1 MLRRRRSFVVISL
14 LVFAILAVYSPR
26 QGESSSILRRLTNT
40 AEQSL
45 SLNPSL
51 SDDGVVVAFEST
63 TDLAGSGGSNTFHAL
78 LANLSTENPTF
89 QEIGRTRAVSPALS
103 GDGSKLA
110 FASSED
116 LVGQNSDRN
125 SEIYFFD
132 GNALRQVT
140 HTSPESEARRLSDGS
155 FQPSISND
163 GQFIAFASNRN
174 LVGLNADLNLEIFLF
189 ETVGQNLTQ
198 PTSSSNSFGATNPKI
213 SGDSSRIAFVSS
225 DTETNNRRDMKL
237 YDRRS
242 AGTQL
247 LVADAPGLSL
257 TEGRAISDDGL
268 RIVYSSDI
276 ATNQSQVFLFD
287 ARANTSRQ
295 ITSLGMRA
303 ADVNLQATISGDG
316 KRIAFATRRK
326 VLNASDGGVE
336 LYLFDLPTVQITQI
350 TDAPASATAEV
361 ISSLNHDGSRIAFS
375 FPRVISS
382 PVVSSDFANNCEIY
396 LASLPSRPSF
406 GAATVL
412 NAAAKGNEP
421 ALTKTVAPGSI
432 ATIKGNSLA
441 AKSEQAQL
449 TVEGLPLSIAGTT
462 VSFNEFSAPMLYAS
476 PGEVTVVVPLN
487 LSSGPA
493 EVTVTN
499 SDGFQ
504 SRASA
509 NILSVA
515 PGVFALSG
523 DGRGEGVIL
532 NADTLAAGPFDP
544 TGGRLRLS
552 IFATGVRNASNITAN
567 IAGRAVTVETIL
579 SSQSLP
585 GLDEIH
591 LAVPAELRGAG
602 DVTLVVVSDGIE
614 SNPVT
619 VAIGGNSLRDIMI
632 NEFLADPPDGLPGDA
647 NRDGVRDS
655 AADEFVELVNSTTRD
670 LDVSGYQL
678 QTRSVASATD
688 VVRHRFAAGT
698 ILPAGTGLIVFGGGN
713 PDPSNPIFGGSQIVR
728 ASTGSLALINSGG
741 VITLRDASGL
751 PISFVTY
758 GADAG
763 LQADTNQSLT
773 HSPDI
778 TGSFVPHKVALG
790 SGGNAFSPGTR
801 VDGSFF
807 LPMPAISLIRVSPAV
822 QTLVVGDNLQFIAQA
837 FDQNNQE
844 LSDVIF
850 TWRTSA
856 TSIATV
862 DAKGTVKAIGPGSAQ
877 IIALARTVQSAPS
890 LVTVTQPS
898 PTPTPAS
905 SPSPMPSPSPGPT
918 PSVTPV
924 PSPSPTATP
933 TPSPLP
939 VVISEFRTRGPGGA
953 GDEFIELYNNSAT
966 PIDISGWKIKG
977 SSSAGGVSVRLTVT
991 SGTVLPA
998 RGHFL
1003 AGNSGGYSG
1012 SVALD
1017 QTYTSGLVNDG
1028 GVALALPNDVIV
1040 DQVGLSS
1047 GSAFREGMHLA
1058 PLPSDANQS
1067 YERKPGGLNGST
1079 QDTND
1084 NFADFQLLTPSEPQN
1099 LASDP
1104 RPGPSPFP
1112 SPSPTVSPTP
1122 TPMPSP
1128 TPSPTP
1134 VENRLA
1140 VISEFR
1146 TRGPNGANDEFI
1158 EIYNNSDAVL
1168 EVGGWKLRGSS
1179 SSGNTTT
1186 RLTISA
1192 GTRIPSRGHFLAV
1205 NSGGYSG
1212 SVSGDQIYTS
1222 GIANDGGLA
1231 LTLPDDWIV
1240 DQVGLSAGSAYKEGM
1255 HLAPLPSDAN
1265 QSYERRPGGVNGSG
1279 QDSNDNFSDFQLL
1292 TLSDPQNM
1300 SSSPTPGPSPFPS
1313 PSPSPSPTV
1322 TPTPIPSPSPLPSPS
1337 PSPTTRI
1344 VISQIF
1350 GGGGNANAPFRNDFI
1365 ELFNSG
1371 QSTLNLAGWSVQYA
1385 SATATSWS
1393 VTSLTPV
1400 LLAPGQYY
1408 LVQEA
1413 SGGSSGAAL
1422 PTADVIGTIAMASSA
1437 GKVALVRTSNPLT
1450 GACPSDGTI
1459 EDEVGYGS
1467 TANCFRGAGPTPA
1480 PGNATAVLR
1489 GSNGCTDTQNNS
1501 SDFTALAPNPRNSL
1515 SAPAPCSDTLAFA
1528 EIVEYLKLYR
1538 EPLSLCSDWR
1548 VSTTRKR
1555 YWFLDCRGVP
1565 PWAPLSARH
1574 GAPTEGRPYINQDT
1588 TWECT
1593 HLRDKKRNL

>member
-14 LVFAILAVYSPR
+14 LVFAILALYSPR
-26 QGESSSILRRLTNT
+26 QSESSSILRRLTNT

-78 LANLSTENPTF
+78 LANLSTENMTF

-198 PTSSSNSFGATNPKI
+198 LTSSSNSFGATNPKI

-225 DTETNNRRDMKL
+225 DTEINNRRDMKL

-242 AGTQL
+242 AGTQM

-295 ITSLGMRA
+295 ITSLGTRA

-326 VLNASDGGVE
+326 VLSASDGGVE
-336 LYLFDLPTVQITQI
+336 LYLFDLPTAQNTQI

-361 ISSLNHDGSRIAFS
+361 VSSLNHDGSRIAFS

-382 PVVSSDFANNCEIY
+382 PAVSSDFANNCEIY

-406 GAATVL
+406 GTATVL

-487 LSSGPA
+487 LSSGPV

-504 SRASA
+504 SKAPA

-515 PGVFALSG
+515 PGIFALSG

-532 NADTLAAGPFDP
+532 NADTLTSGPFDP
-544 TGGRLRLS
+544 TGGGLRLS

-591 LAVPAELRGAG
+591 LAVPVELRGAG
-602 DVTLVVVSDGIE
+602 DVTLVVVADGIE

-632 NEFLADPPDGLPGDA
+632 NEFLADPPDGLAGDA

-655 AADEFVELVNSTTRD
+655 AADEFVELVNSTARD
-670 LDVSGYQL
+670 LDLSGYQL
-678 QTRSVASATD
+678 QTRSVTSATD

-713 PDPSNPIFGGSQIVR
+713 PDPSNPIFGGSQLVR
-728 ASTGSLALINSGG
+728 ASTGSLSLINSGG

-751 PISFVTY
+751 PVSLVTY
-758 GADAG
+758 GTDAG

-773 HSPDI
+773 RSPDI

-801 VDGSFF
+801 LDGSFF
-807 LPMPAISLIRVSPAV
+807 LPVPAISLIRVSPAV

-850 TWRTSA
+850 SWRTSA

-862 DAKGTVKAIGPGSAQ
+862 DAKGTVKAIGPGTAQ

-890 LVTVTQPS
+890 LVTVTQPG
-898 PTPTPAS
+898 PTPTPA
-905 SPSPMPSPSPGPT
+905 PSPSPS

-933 TPSPLP
+933 TPGPLP

-953 GDEFIELYNNSAT
+953 GDEFIELYNNSTT

-1028 GVALALPNDVIV
+1028 GLALALPNDVIV

-1146 TRGPNGANDEFI
+1146 TRGPNGASDEFI
-1158 EIYNNSDAVL
+1158 EIYNNSDSVL

-1179 SSGNTTT
+1179 SGGTTTT

-1192 GTRIPSRGHFLAV
+1192 GTRIPGHGHFLAV

-1212 SVSGDQIYTS
+1212 SVSGDQAYTS

-1231 LTLPDDWIV
+1231 LTLPDDSIV
-1240 DQVGLSAGSAYKEGM
+1240 DQVGLSAGSTYKEGM
-1255 HLAPLPSDAN
+1255 HLASLPSDAN

-1292 TLSDPQNM
+1292 TPSDPQNM
-1300 SSSPTPGPSPFPS
+1300 SSSPTPGPSPLPS

-1337 PSPTTRI
+1337 PSPTTRV

-1371 QSTLNLAGWSVQYA
+1371 QSTINLAGWSVQYA

-1422 PTADVIGTIAMASSA
+1422 PTPDVTGVIAMGASA
-1437 GKVALVRTSNPLT
+1437 GKVALVRTTTALA
-1450 GACPSDGTI
+1450 GVCPSDATI
-1459 EDEVGYGS
+1459 EDEVGFGS

-1548 VSTTRKR
+1548 VS
-1555 YWFLDCRGVP
+1555 
-1565 PWAPLSARH
+1565 
-1574 GAPTEGRPYINQDT
+1574 N
-1588 TWECT
+1588 WECT
-1593 HLRDKKRNL
+1593 HLRDKKRNP

>member
-1 MLRRRRSFVVISL
+1 MLRRTSSFVVISL

-26 QGESSSILRRLTNT
+26 QSESSSTLRRLTNT
-40 AEQSL
+40 TEQSL

-63 TDLAGSGGSNTFHAL
+63 AGLAGSDGINTFHAL
-78 LANLSTENPTF
+78 LAHLSTENPTF

-110 FASSED
+110 FASTED

-132 GNALRQVT
+132 GSALRQAT

-163 GQFIAFASNRN
+163 GQFIAFSSNRN

-189 ETVGQNLTQ
+189 ETVSQNLTQ
-198 PTSSSNSFGATNPKI
+198 LTSSSNSFGTTNPKI

-225 DTETNNRRDMKL
+225 DTETNNRRDLKL
-237 YDRRS
+237 YDRKN
-242 AGTQL
+242 AATQM

-257 TEGRAISDDGL
+257 AEGRTISDDGL
-268 RIVYSSDI
+268 RIVYTSDI

-295 ITSLGMRA
+295 ITSLGTRA

-326 VLNASDGGVE
+326 VLSASDGGVE
-336 LYLFDLPTVQITQI
+336 LYLFDLPTAQITQI

-361 ISSLNHDGSRIAFS
+361 VSSLNHDGSRIVFS
-375 FPRVISS
+375 FARVISG

-421 ALTKTVAPGSI
+421 ALTKAVAPGSI

-441 AKSEQAQL
+441 AKSEQGQL
-449 TVEGLPLSIAGTT
+449 TVGGVLPLSIAGTT
-462 VSFNEFSAPMLYAS
+462 VFFNGLQAPMLYAS
-476 PGEVTVVVPLN
+476 PGEVTVVIPLN
-487 LSSGPA
+487 LATGPA

-509 NILSVA
+509 NILCVA

-523 DGRGEGVIL
+523 DGRGEGVII
-532 NADTLAAGPFDP
+532 NADTLAIGPFDP
-544 TGGRLRLS
+544 TGGGLRLS
-552 IFATGVRNASNITAN
+552 IFATGVRNASNVTAN
-567 IAGRAVTVETIL
+567 IGGRAVNVETIL

-591 LAVPAELRGAG
+591 LAVPAELLGAG
-602 DVTLVVVSDGIE
+602 YVTLVVVADGLE

-619 VAIGGNSLRDIMI
+619 VTIGGNSLRDITI
-632 NEFLADPPDGLPGDA
+632 NEFLADPPDGLAGDA
-647 NRDGVRDS
+647 NHDGVRDS
-655 AADEFVELVNSTTRD
+655 AADEFVEVVNSTARD

-678 QTRSVASATD
+678 QTRGVTAVTD
-688 VVRHRFAAGT
+688 VVRHRFAMGT

-713 PDPSNPIFGGSQIVR
+713 PENSNPIFGGSQIVR
-728 ASTGSLALINSGG
+728 ASTGSLSLINSGG

-751 PISFVTY
+751 PVSFATY
-758 GADAG
+758 GTDAG

-773 HSPDI
+773 RSPDI
-778 TGSFVPHKVALG
+778 TGNFVPHKVALG
-790 SGGNAFSPGTR
+790 SGSNAFSPGTR

-807 LPMPAISLIRVSPAV
+807 LPVPAISLIRVTPAI
-822 QTLVVGDNLQFIAQA
+822 QTLLVGDNLQFIAQA

-850 TWRTSA
+850 SWRTSA

-862 DAKGTVKAIGPGSAQ
+862 DAKGTAKAIGPGTAQ
-877 IIALARTVQSAPS
+877 ITAFARTVQSTPS
-890 LVTVTQPS
+890 LVTVTQPGPS
-898 PTPTPAS
+898 PTPA
-905 SPSPMPSPSPGPT
+905 PSPGPVPSPSPGPS

-933 TPSPLP
+933 APSPPP
-939 VVISEFRTRGPGGA
+939 VVISEFRTRGPVGA

-991 SGTVLPA
+991 AGTVLPA
-998 RGHFL
+998 LGHFL

-1028 GVALALPNDVIV
+1028 GLALALPNDVIV

-1084 NFADFQLLTPSEPQN
+1084 NFADFQLLTPTEPQN

-1122 TPMPSP
+1122 TVTPIPTPTPSPSTSPTPTPMPSP
-1128 TPSPTP
+1128 APSPTP

-1146 TRGPNGANDEFI
+1146 TRGPNGASDEFI
-1158 EIYNNSDAVL
+1158 EIYNNSDSVL

-1212 SVSGDQIYTS
+1212 SISGDQTYTS

-1231 LTLPDDWIV
+1231 LTLPDDSIV

-1265 QSYERRPGGVNGSG
+1265 QSYERRPGGVNGSS

-1292 TLSDPQNM
+1292 TPSDPQNT
-1300 SSSPTPGPSPFPS
+1300 SSSPTPGPSPLPS
-1313 PSPSPSPTV
+1313 PSPTPSASPSPTVTPVPSPSGSPSPSPTV
-1322 TPTPIPSPSPLPSPS
+1322 TPTPIPTPSPLPSPS

-1344 VISQIF
+1344 VISQLF

-1365 ELFNSG
+1365 ELFNTG
-1371 QSTLNLAGWSVQYA
+1371 QSTVNLAGWSVQYA

-1393 VTSLTPV
+1393 VTNLTPV

-1408 LVQEA
+1408 LVQEV

-1422 PTADVIGTIAMASSA
+1422 PTPDVIGTIAMAASA
-1437 GKVALVRTSNPLT
+1437 GKVALVRTTTALA
-1450 GACPSDGTI
+1450 GACPSDETI

-1501 SDFTALAPNPRNSL
+1501 SDFAALAPDPRNSL
-1515 SAPAPCSDTLAFA
+1515 SAPAPCSGTLAFA
-1528 EIVEYLKLYR
+1528 EIIAEYLKLYR
-1538 EPLSLCSDWR
+1538 EPLTLCPDWR
-1548 VSTTRKR
+1548 ALTTRKR
-1555 YWFLDCRGVP
+1555 CWL
-1565 PWAPLSARH
+1565 
-1574 GAPTEGRPYINQDT
+1574 
-1588 TWECT
+1588 
-1593 HLRDKKRNL
+1593 

>member
-1 MLRRRRSFVVISL
+1 MLRLRSSFVVILL

-26 QGESSSILRRLTNT
+26 QSESSSTLRRLTNT

-63 TDLAGSGGSNTFHAL
+63 ADLAGSGGSNTFHAL

-140 HTSPESEARRLSDGS
+140 HTSPESEVSRLSDGS

-189 ETVGQNLTQ
+189 ETVGQNLTEL
-198 PTSSSNSFGATNPKI
+198 TSSSNSFGATNPKI
-213 SGDSSRIAFVSS
+213 SGDSSRIAFISS

-237 YDRRS
+237 YDRGNAS
-242 AGTQL
+242 TQI

-257 TEGRAISDDGL
+257 AEGRAISDDGL

-295 ITSLGMRA
+295 ITSLGTRA
-303 ADVNLQATISGDG
+303 TDVNLQATISGDG

-326 VLNASDGGVE
+326 VLSASDGGVE
-336 LYLFDLPTVQITQI
+336 LYLFDLPTAQITQI

-361 ISSLNHDGSRIAFS
+361 VSSLNHDGSRIAFS
-375 FPRVISS
+375 FPRVISG
-382 PVVSSDFANNCEIY
+382 PVVSSDLANNCEIY

-449 TVEGLPLSIAGTT
+449 IVEGGLPLSIAGTT
-462 VSFNEFSAPMLYAS
+462 VSFNGLQAPMLHAS
-476 PGEVTVVVPLN
+476 PDEVTVVVPLN
-487 LSSGPA
+487 LATGPA

-509 NILSVA
+509 NISSVA
-515 PGVFALSG
+515 PGLFALSG

-532 NADTLAAGPFDP
+532 NADTLATGPFDP
-544 TGGRLRLS
+544 TGGGLRLS
-552 IFATGVRNASNITAN
+552 VFATGVRNASNITAN
-567 IAGRAVTVETIL
+567 LGGRAVTVETIL

-602 DVTLVVVSDGIE
+602 DVTLFVVADGKE

-647 NRDGVRDS
+647 NRDGVRES
-655 AADEFVELVNSTTRD
+655 AADEFVELVNSTARD

-678 QTRSVASATD
+678 QTRSVTGATD
-688 VVRHRFAAGT
+688 VVRHRFATGT

-713 PDPSNPIFGGSQIVR
+713 PDPSNPFFGGSQIVR
-728 ASTGSLALINSGG
+728 ASTGSLSLLNSGG

-751 PISFVTY
+751 AVSFVTY
-758 GADAG
+758 GTDAG

-773 HSPDI
+773 RSPDI
-778 TGSFVPHKVALG
+778 TGNFVPHKVALG

-801 VDGSFF
+801 VDGSSF
-807 LPMPAISLIRVSPAV
+807 LPVPAISLIRVSPAV

-850 TWRTSA
+850 SWRTSA

-862 DAKGTVKAIGPGSAQ
+862 DAKGTARAIGPGTAQ

-898 PTPTPAS
+898 PSPTPAP
-905 SPSPMPSPSPGPT
+905 SPSPMPSPSPGPS

-924 PSPSPTATP
+924 PSPSPAP
-933 TPSPLP
+933 TSPP

-977 SSSAGGVSVRLTVT
+977 SSNAGGVSVRLTVT
-991 SGTVLPA
+991 AGRVLPA

-1028 GVALALPNDVIV
+1028 GLALALPNDVIV

-1058 PLPSDANQS
+1058 PLPSDTNQS

-1104 RPGPSPFP
+1104 TPGPSPSPFP
-1112 SPSPTVSPTP
+1112 SPTPTVT
-1122 TPMPSP
+1122 P

-1146 TRGPNGANDEFI
+1146 TRGPNGASDEFI
-1158 EIYNNSDAVL
+1158 EIYNNSDSVL
-1168 EVGGWKLRGSS
+1168 EIGGWKLRGSS
-1179 SSGNTTT
+1179 SGGNTTT

-1192 GTRIPSRGHFLAV
+1192 GTRIPSRGHFLVV

-1212 SVSGDQIYTS
+1212 SVSGDQTYTS

-1231 LTLPDDWIV
+1231 LTLPDDSIV

-1255 HLAPLPSDAN
+1255 HLAPLPGDAN

-1279 QDSNDNFSDFQLL
+1279 QDSNDNFTDFQLL
-1292 TLSDPQNM
+1292 TPSDPQNM
-1300 SSSPTPGPSPFPS
+1300 SSSPTPGPSPLPS

-1337 PSPTTRI
+1337 PSPVTRI

-1371 QSTLNLAGWSVQYA
+1371 QSTVDLAGWSVQYA

-1422 PTADVIGTIAMASSA
+1422 PTPDVTGTISMAASA
-1437 GKVALVRTSNPLT
+1437 GKVALVRTTTALA

-1501 SDFTALAPNPRNSL
+1501 SDFAAVAPNPRNSL
-1515 SAPAPCSDTLAFA
+1515 SAPAPCSGTLAFA
-1528 EIVEYLKLYR
+1528 EIIAEYLHKLGYN
-1538 EPLSLCSDWR
+1538 
-1548 VSTTRKR
+1548 
-1555 YWFLDCRGVP
+1555 
-1565 PWAPLSARH
+1565 H
-1574 GAPTEGRPYINQDT
+1574 
-1588 TWECT
+1588 ECT
-1593 HLRDKKRNL
+1593 HLRDKKRNP